1 MFAIIKAGGRQVRVQ
16 PGETVRLDS
25 LSAEPGA
32 AYENDQVLAVSKEDG
47 ELLVG
52 TPTVA
57 GAKVVGTI
65 VDHRKDK
72 KVIVFKR
79 KRRKGYRKTQG
90 HRQQRT
96 LVKIESISA

>member
-1 MFAIIKAGGRQVRVQ
+1 MFAIIQAGGRQVKVQ
-16 PGETVRLDS
+16 AGETVRLDR
-25 LSAEPGA
+25 LQAEPGS

-47 ELLVG
+47 AFVVG
-52 TPTVA
+52 TPTVE
-57 GAKVVGTI
+57 GARVTGTV

-72 KVIVFKR
+72 KIIVFKR
-79 KRRKGYRKTQG
+79 KRRKGYRKKQG

>member
-1 MFAIIKAGGRQVRVQ
+1 
-16 PGETVRLDS
+16 
-25 LSAEPGA
+25 
-32 AYENDQVLAVSKEDG
+32 
-47 ELLVG
+47 
-52 TPTVA
+52 VA